1 MTYFLSSF
9 TLFIPSYKPA
19 QADMEEAHATGAA
32 QAGVAASAAERGATG
47 CASCLEEAWHW
58 GFELDCWR
66 AHLGPLTWP
75 EILRQWA
82 TAAGETPTDPLQ
94 HKQEERLRLATVQY
108 VLSGMLFQPGSQR
121 TRLHLNGRYLSG
133 GHP

>member
-1 MTYFLSSF
+1 MILLTHKF
-9 TLFIPSYKPA
+9 TRA

-32 QAGVAASAAERGATG
+32 QAGVAVSAAERGATG

-82 TAAGETPTDPLQ
+82 IAAGMHIVPCFA
-94 HKQEERLRLATVQY
+94 RAVATTWRV
-108 VLSGMLFQPGSQR
+108 MACE
-121 TRLHLNGRYLSG
+121 GR
-133 GHP
+133 

>member
-1 MTYFLSSF
+1 
-9 TLFIPSYKPA
+9 
-19 QADMEEAHATGAA
+19 MEEAHATGAA

-82 TAAGETPTDPLQ
+82 IAAGVSMTQTLSLGCQRSKAPFHGEVAATHWLFNRSPVQFSNAWPRSQPARPSSSCPLLCAEDTPYCSSAM
-94 HKQEERLRLATVQY
+94 R
-108 VLSGMLFQPGSQR
+108 
-121 TRLHLNGRYLSG
+121 
-133 GHP
+133 

>member
-1 MTYFLSSF
+1 MLTV
-9 TLFIPSYKPA
+9 TPA

-32 QAGVAASAAERGATG
+32 QAGVAVSAAERGATG

-82 TAAGETPTDPLQ
+82 IAAGTLFSCCAL
-94 HKQEERLRLATVQY
+94 H
-108 VLSGMLFQPGSQR
+108 VLGQTTQCSVARPE
-121 TRLHLNGRYLSG
+121 G
-133 GHP
+133 G